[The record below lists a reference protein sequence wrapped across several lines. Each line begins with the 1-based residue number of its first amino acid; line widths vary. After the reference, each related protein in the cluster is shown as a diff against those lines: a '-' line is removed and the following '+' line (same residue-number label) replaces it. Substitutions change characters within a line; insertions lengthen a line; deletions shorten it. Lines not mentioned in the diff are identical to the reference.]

1 MNYLESKPEEKNN
14 SKEITKKEIFSLPKS
29 IGATHFCTCC
39 GSPLEK
45 GDVFCSECGIKI
57 EDENLVTENCEIVEQ
72 NPIRISSDRMASI
85 LETNKIK
92 KGEGVEEFRKNSL
105 IEKLDD
111 SNSKNFSLC
120 GYYVRK
126 DSNMTQYLIIDSV
139 EGNQI
144 KAQIKTIFT
153 NGGYSTEFYEGS
165 FSDNEIHLSIENS
178 DLHPPASE
186 IRVDKGIINT
196 VHYEIQLSENFD
208 GVISENLISGSFKG
222 QFSKTVEFRK
232 C

>member
-1 MNYLESKPEEKNN
+1 MNYLESKLEEKNN

-57 EDENLVTENCEIVEQ
+57 EDEDLVAENCEIVEQ

-144 KAQIKTIFT
+144 KAQIKRYICVLKIQI
-153 NGGYSTEFYEGS
+153 Y
-165 FSDNEIHLSIENS
+165 IR
-178 DLHPPASE
+178 LHRRFVLIKE
-186 IRVDKGIINT
+186 LLILFIMRF
-196 VHYEIQLSENFD
+196 NFLKILM
-208 GVISENLISGSFKG
+208 V
-222 QFSKTVEFRK
+222 
-232 C
+232 